1 MKFTWIWLR
10 LLFYSE
16 TCKQVY
22 LFFLSGIN
30 TYFIVVLLIGMIFLS
45 HLCHPKNL
53 PIQNLSTQLWVYRGP
68 RTGPCG
74 AVGGLATGRS
84 YEGWGIIPQQ
94 VAGRHR
100 QKGGMPTLS
109 HPGMPALWQACRPMP
124 LFLCSVQ
131 WGPVTACATSLAE
144 PWWRVVLLWFC
155 DNNTFRWLWP
165 SHLHN
170 RVYVAR
176 YLLVCCIPYK
186 ILYIMYIQYTG
197 VSLDQEKFIFVLEMN
212 PNVWFPLE
220 RE

>member
-1 MKFTWIWLR
+1 MI
-10 LLFYSE
+10 LLSP
-16 TCKQVY
+16 
-22 LFFLSGIN
+22 LS
-30 TYFIVVLLIGMIFLS
+30 
-45 HLCHPKNL
+45 HPKNL

-155 DNNTFRWLWP
+155 DNDTFRWFWP

-170 RVYVAR
+170 S
-176 YLLVCCIPYK
+176 VCCAVFV
-186 ILYIMYIQYTG
+186 G
-197 VSLDQEKFIFVLEMN
+197 VLHPIKNIIYYVYPIYRCKSG
-212 PNVWFPLE
+212 P
-220 RE
+220 REIHICFGNEPECVISSWARVAPISI